1 MLPKVEKLLMFSCPH
16 ENQKSSFFLRFL
28 RKAEENVWPLFPCC
42 PKFFTAI
49 LVGEKVTFISPSKKL
64 RTFWFLKK
72 IVPNH
77 QNSTG
82 NHEVRFVH
90 VSGSLQLLPKQTKLS
105 SSVLF
110 GATSIVKLKV
120 FEKEASLSSLNF
132 LFSKSL
138 CLLLEVFLLS
148 SSEKTKTKTKKLCAE
163 IKRKENKT

>member
-110 GATSIVKLKV
+110 GAT
-120 FEKEASLSSLNF
+120 F
-132 LFSKSL
+132 LIFRYNL
-138 CLLLEVFLLS
+138 IAVLIILLFLLYCTLHLEFQNLYHQAS
-148 SSEKTKTKTKKLCAE
+148 DFQAL
-163 IKRKENKT
+163 RV